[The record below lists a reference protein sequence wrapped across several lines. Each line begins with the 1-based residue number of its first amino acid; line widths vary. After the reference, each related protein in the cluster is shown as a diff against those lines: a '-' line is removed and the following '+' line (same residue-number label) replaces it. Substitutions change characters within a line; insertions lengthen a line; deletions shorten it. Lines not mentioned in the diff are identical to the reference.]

1 MRKSR
6 HTKEQIMMALRQGE
20 AGTPNEKICRK
31 VGIAKATFFRCKKK
45 YGGLGISELR
55 LGPQLVHPATL
66 STSRFARR
74 RPTSRVR

>member
-31 VGIAKATFFRCKKK
+31 VGIAKATFFRWKKK

-55 LGPQLVHPATL
+55 LGPQLVHPATVNVR
-66 STSRFARR
+66 RFARHLPVSSAR
-74 RPTSRVR
+74 